1 MKIRKIFVLSLCS
14 LLLGCASAVK
24 DSDNFLIEKPGD
36 RKTNLSQALS
46 CAKDEI
52 LRSKDRDFGYLFVID
67 DVIDGTV
74 PNGGFDGELSDSL
87 RYELVHNLKQAVH
100 QGYGIVLANFP
111 PVLRRDPN
119 NSFGL
124 DENSMADKTA
134 LKKLEKFYT
143 DRINSVRDK
152 SRKDV
157 EAKAKSLGSSEVE
170 KISDYRGLNTLIVKA
185 AFTRNDENPVKKNSL
200 GLNFGAD
207 GRSAKSE
214 IDLGR
219 TNQFKSMTL
228 TVIVEDPRRNEI
240 RTSASFTIN
249 THEEGYAIDFSG
261 GYGDAFLGFTNDNL
275 LVESKHGAQQTLIDA
290 ATLWLL
296 EYTFGNVS
304 NMKWCKH
311 AKVENT

>member
-1 MKIRKIFVLSLCS
+1 MKIQKFLVLTVYS
-14 LLLGCASAVK
+14 LLFGCTSAIK
-24 DSDNFLIEKPGD
+24 DSDNFLIEKP
-36 RKTNLSQALS
+36 RERITNLSQALT
-46 CAKDEI
+46 CAKDEVV
-52 LRSKDRDFGYLFVID
+52 RSKDRDFGYLFVVD
-67 DVIDGTV
+67 EVIDGTI
-74 PNGGFDGELSDSL
+74 PASGAFNGELSDSL

-111 PVLRRDPN
+111 PVLRRDS
-119 NSFGL
+119 NSNFGL
-124 DENSMADKTA
+124 NEYSMADKTA

-143 DRINSVRDK
+143 DRINTVRDNA
-152 SRKDV
+152 RK
-157 EAKAKSLGSSEVE
+157 ESNE
-170 KISDYRGLNTLIVKA
+170 KISKYRGVNTLVVKA

-207 GRSAKSE
+207 GRSAKGS

-228 TVIVEDPRRNEI
+228 TVIVEDPRINEI
-240 RTSASFTIN
+240 RTSVSFTIN

-275 LVESKHGAQQTLIDA
+275 LVESKHGAQQTLVDA

-296 EYTFGNVS
+296 DYTFGQVS
-304 NMKWCKH
+304 DMKSCKDT
-311 AKVENT
+311 KVENT